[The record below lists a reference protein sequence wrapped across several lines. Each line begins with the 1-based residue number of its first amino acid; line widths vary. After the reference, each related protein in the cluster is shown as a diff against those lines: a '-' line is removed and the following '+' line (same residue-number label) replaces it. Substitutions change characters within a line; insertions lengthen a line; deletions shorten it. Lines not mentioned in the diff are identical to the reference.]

1 MPHLRV
7 IIPGEQY
14 KIVEFI
20 QEDMPGVAAINSNL
34 KTFEPK
40 EVFAWHFSIMFDLED
55 LADNGMPSIAER
67 ELMDNYGELLDKDIK
82 GPDDKKPNALFLA
95 RITWNGTRELIWRVY
110 NPELTNN
117 YLQQVMANDSSPRP
131 FDYRIDPDK
140 EWKLAEW
147 HLSF

>member
-67 ELMDNYGELLDKDIK
+67 ELMDNYGELLDKNIK